1 MSKVQYFLTPALYLD
16 SVNEAKLQTLHRL
29 MEWRVLMHISL
40 QSDKRD
46 LISNRAHGHFH
57 VNKVFY
63 I

>member
-1 MSKVQYFLTPALYLD
+1 MSKVQYFLTPALFLD
-16 SVNEAKLQTLHRL
+16 SVKEAKLQTLHGL
-29 MEWRVLMHISL
+29 MEWRVLMHSL

-46 LISNRAHGHFH
+46 IISNRAHGHFH